1 MSLNTINTNNTAII
15 ALQSLNATNAQLAS
29 TEKRISTGYRVADA
43 TDDGAAYAVAQG
55 VRSDV
60 ASLTSAN
67 EQLGNAKGLLAT
79 TISGLNDISNTLIA
93 ARTVLLKLSDS
104 TIQGNERTQYT
115 AQYQSLIANVKSFIQ
130 DASYSGKTLIGNL
143 SHSTGTFG
151 GIGVVRNEVG
161 ASYSV
166 GSFSGS
172 ALYAAVI
179 LTGTQLGAAT
189 TVGLQISTTGGFT
202 AEFNTLGGQLST
214 YGASSK
220 YIDNQVSYN
229 NDKVDALNSGLGAL
243 IDADLT
249 KESARL
255 QSLQTRQQLG
265 TQALSIANQASQSLL
280 SLFK

>member
-15 ALQSLNATNAQLAS
+15 ALQSLNATNSQLAA

-79 TISGLNDISNTLIA
+79 TISGLNDISNTLIS
-93 ARTVLLKLSDS
+93 ARQVLLKLSDN
-104 TIQGNERTQYT
+104 TVEGNERKQYT
-115 AQYQSLIANVKSFIQ
+115 AQYQSLIDNVKSFIQ
-130 DASYSGKTLIGNL
+130 DASYNGKTLIGNL

-151 GIGVVRNEVG
+151 GVGVVRNEVG
-161 ASYSV
+161 ASYSI

-172 ALYAAVI
+172 ALYAVVN

-189 TVGLQISTTGGFT
+189 TVGLQISATGGFS
-202 AEFNTLGGQLST
+202 AEFNTLGGQLNT

-220 YIDNQVSYN
+220 YVDNQVSYN
-229 NDKVDALNSGLGAL
+229 SDKVDALNSGLGAL

>member
-1 MSLNTINTNNTAII
+1 MSLNTINTNNTAIV
-15 ALQSLNATNAQLAS
+15 ALQSLNATNSQLAA

-79 TISGLNDISNTLIA
+79 TISGLNDISNTLIS
-93 ARTVLLKLSDS
+93 ARQVLLKLSDN
-104 TIQGNERTQYT
+104 TVEGNERKQYT
-115 AQYQSLIANVKSFIQ
+115 AQYQSLIDNVKSFIQ
-130 DASYSGKTLIGNL
+130 DASYNGKTLIGNL

-151 GIGVVRNEVG
+151 GVGVVRNEVG
-161 ASYSV
+161 ASYSI

-172 ALYAAVI
+172 ALYAVVN

-189 TVGLQISTTGGFT
+189 TVGLQISATGGFS
-202 AEFNTLGGQLST
+202 AEFNTLGGQLNT

-220 YIDNQVSYN
+220 YVDNQVSYN
-229 NDKVDALNSGLGAL
+229 SDKVDALNSGLGAL